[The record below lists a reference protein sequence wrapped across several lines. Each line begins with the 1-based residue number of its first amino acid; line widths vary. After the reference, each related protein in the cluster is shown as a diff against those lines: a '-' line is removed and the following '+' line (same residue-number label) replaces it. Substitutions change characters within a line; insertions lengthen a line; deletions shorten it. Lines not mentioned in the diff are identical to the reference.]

1 MVETAFALFVV
12 AVLLVVAFWIGGLIV
27 DRLPASDA
35 TKNVF
40 RLIGLLLMLF
50 IVFAIL
56 LSFLPGHQPLWLR
69 RW

>member
-1 MVETAFALFVV
+1 MIETLFSLFVV
-12 AVLLVVAFWIGGLIV
+12 AVLIVVAFWIGGLII

-50 IVFAIL
+50 VVFAVLI
-56 LSFLPGHQPLWLR
+56 SFLPGHQPLWLR